1 MIDMADGFI
10 SHRAEKDAALER
22 AIDIGM
28 EAVAQAGEAN
38 AVREVTRLV
47 YDTPPSPTYV
57 RTGDLRKSLSH
68 KYVKKEM
75 AAYIGTNLEYAPY
88 VEYGARNRKERPY
101 LRNAGRNYSDEYNA
115 ILKDALSELS

>member
-1 MIDMADGFI
+1 MADFI
-10 SHRAEKDAALER
+10 SHKGEKDAALER

-28 EAVAQAGEAN
+28 EAIAQAGEAN

-47 YDTPPSPTYV
+47 YDTPPSPTYI

-88 VEYGARNRKERPY
+88 VEYGNQYVKERPY
-101 LRNAGRNYSDEYNA
+101 LRNACRNYSSEYKA
-115 ILKDALSELS
+115 LMDDALKVLS